1 MSVHADAD
9 AVVAM
14 KKILRVFRERQIYSD
29 VKVDRLMN
37 AVASSLTGIRLVE
50 FNIELGGTILSTENI
65 QKSHQTSTTPPNVG
79 KTTDSPH
86 LSTPTVD
93 TDSPEPKKVSLSTQ
107 VYGTLIAR
115 YS

>member
-37 AVASSLTGIRLVE
+37 AVTSSLTGIRLVE
-50 FNIELGGTILSTENI
+50 FNIELGGTILSTESI
-65 QKSHQTSTTPPNVG
+65 QKSRQTPTTPPNAG
-79 KTTDSPH
+79 KTIDSPH

-93 TDSPEPKKVSLSTQ
+93 ADSPEPKKVSLFFQ
-107 VYGTLIAR
+107 IYVTLIIW
-115 YS
+115 